1 MAARKL
7 RFPTAAA
14 PVEQKLL
21 RARDLYGL
29 MLDRSYKVVIRSRV
43 CDTPMIG
50 LVCWFGGI
58 QSRSR

>member
-1 MAARKL
+1 MFTARRYRGQPRKL

-29 MLDRSYKVVIRSRV
+29 TLDRPSKVVIRSRV
-43 CDTPMIG
+43 FWLG
-50 LVCWFGGI
+50 Y
-58 QSRSR
+58 